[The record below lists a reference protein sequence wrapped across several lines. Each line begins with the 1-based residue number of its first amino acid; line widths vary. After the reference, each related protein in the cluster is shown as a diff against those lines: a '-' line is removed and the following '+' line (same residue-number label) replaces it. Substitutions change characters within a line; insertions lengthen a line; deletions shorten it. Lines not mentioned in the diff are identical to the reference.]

1 MYDIGELLLRVKHEG
16 GSDLHLTVG
25 TAPVIRIHGAL
36 CPVEGPPLTA
46 QDTRELVLSIMTE
59 SQRAALETEREHDF
73 AYSVPGQAR
82 FRANAYYQRNSI
94 GAALRLIPKRIRT
107 FEELGL
113 PPALKDMADKR
124 RGLILVTGPTG
135 SGKSTTLAA
144 AIDYINRTRAEHIVT
159 IEDPIEYL
167 HSHVMSVINQRE
179 VGSDTQSF
187 IQALRHVLRQDPDV
201 ILIGEMRDL
210 ETVSSALTAAE
221 TGHLV
226 FATLH
231 TNDAVQTVDRI
242 IDVFPPNQQGQVRT
256 QLAGTLQGVVSQ
268 QLLPTPNGDGRILAV
283 EVMVPSHGV
292 RNIIREGKTHQLTT
306 AMQTGSKEG
315 MVTMDGSLADMYLKG
330 LISYDAAMHH
340 SVDPKTLQALVSS
353 G

>member
-1 MYDIGELLLRVKHEG
+1 MYDIGELLLRVRSEG

-25 TAPVIRIHGAL
+25 IAPVIRIHGKL
-36 CPVEGPPLTA
+36 CPVDGPPLTA
-46 QDTRELVLSIMTE
+46 QDTKELVLSIMTE
-59 SQRAALETEREHDF
+59 TQRAALETEREHDF
-73 AYSVPGQAR
+73 AYSLPGEAR
-82 FRANAYYQRNSI
+82 FRANAYYQRNSL
-94 GAALRLIPKRIRT
+94 GAAFRLIPKNIRT

-113 PPALKDMADKR
+113 PPVLKEMADKR

-144 AIDYINRTRAEHIVT
+144 AIDHINRTRSEHIVT

-167 HSHVMSVINQRE
+167 HTHIKSVVNQRE

-187 IQALRHVLRQDPDV
+187 MRALRHVLRQDPDV

-226 FATLH
+226 FAMLH

-242 IDVFPPNQQGQVRT
+242 IDVFPPYQQSQVRT
-256 QLAGTLQGVVSQ
+256 QLAGALQGVVSQ
-268 QLLPTPNGDGRILAV
+268 QLLPTPDGDGRVLAV
-283 EVMVPSHGV
+283 EVMVATHGV
-292 RNIIREGKTHQLTT
+292 RNIIREGKAHQLCTI
-306 AMQTGSKEG
+306 MQTGSQQG
-315 MVTMDGSLADMYLKG
+315 MVTMDSSLADMYLRG
-330 LISYDAAMHH
+330 RISYDTAMHH
-340 SVDPKTLQALVSS
+340 SIDLKTFQALVSS